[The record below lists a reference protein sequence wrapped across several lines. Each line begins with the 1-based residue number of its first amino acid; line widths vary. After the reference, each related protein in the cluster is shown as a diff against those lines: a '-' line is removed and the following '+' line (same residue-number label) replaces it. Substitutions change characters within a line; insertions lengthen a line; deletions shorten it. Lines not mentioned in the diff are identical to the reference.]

1 MPSVSWRAIRAADK
15 ARRRRSSSA
24 TSRRR
29 NAVSGVEGR
38 QEAVGISDA
47 VHYDSRVR
55 TSVIA
60 LILMSV
66 SHFSVAAEA
75 EWETVEEVLAVV
87 GSTPILLSDLE
98 LATLVRLV
106 DGEPDEPED
115 TYRSRLLDARIRLEI
130 EFRDIEDGG
139 LLFRLELDPQR
150 ARETLIERGG
160 GADRLDRES
169 VERGLV
175 AADLDEL
182 VLRVAAVDA
191 FVQQRLRPRISV
203 NMDEIEAAYQQLLV
217 DEIATSDEA
226 VPPLAAVRDRLFQ
239 LLVERKLNDEIERW
253 LERAMERQEILR
265 FSR

>member
-1 MPSVSWRAIRAADK
+1 M
-15 ARRRRSSSA
+15 
-24 TSRRR
+24 
-29 NAVSGVEGR
+29 
-38 QEAVGISDA
+38 
-47 VHYDSRVR
+47 R
-55 TSVIA
+55 TSLITLIFLIA
-60 LILMSV
+60 
-66 SHFSVAAEA
+66 SHFGTAAEPR
-75 EWETVEEVLAVV
+75 WETVEEVLAVV
-87 GSTPILLSDLE
+87 GSTPILLSDVD

-106 DGEPDEPED
+106 NIEPDETEAA
-115 TYRSRLLDARIRLEI
+115 YRSRLLGARIRLEI

-160 GADRLDRES
+160 GETQLLGEFE
-169 VERGLV
+169 ERGLQT
-175 AADLDEL
+175 ADLDEL

-217 DEIATSDEA
+217 DEIATSDEPI
-226 VPPLAAVRDRLFQ
+226 PPLTTVRDQLYQ

-253 LERAMERQEILR
+253 LERAMERQEVLQ

>member
-1 MPSVSWRAIRAADK
+1 MSVF
-15 ARRRRSSSA
+15 
-24 TSRRR
+24 
-29 NAVSGVEGR
+29 
-38 QEAVGISDA
+38 
-47 VHYDSRVR
+47 
-55 TSVIA
+55 A
-60 LILMSV
+60 LILMAV
-66 SHFSVAAEA
+66 NHFGIAAEPD
-75 EWETVEEVLAVV
+75 WETVEEVLAVV

-98 LATLVRLV
+98 LAALVRLV
-106 DGEPDEPED
+106 DSEPEESANA
-115 TYRSRLLDARIRLEI
+115 YRLRLLDARIRLEI

-139 LLFRLELDPQR
+139 LLFRLEIDPQR
-150 ARETLIERGG
+150 ARQLLTERGG
-160 GADRLDRES
+160 GTARLDREFDAK
-169 VERGLV
+169 GLV
-175 AADLDEL
+175 TADLDEL

-226 VPPLAAVRDRLFQ
+226 VPPMAAVRDRLYQ

>member
-1 MPSVSWRAIRAADK
+1 
-15 ARRRRSSSA
+15 
-24 TSRRR
+24 
-29 NAVSGVEGR
+29 
-38 QEAVGISDA
+38 
-47 VHYDSRVR
+47 VR
-55 TSVIA
+55 TAVIA
-60 LILMSV
+60 LILMAV
-66 SHFSVAAEA
+66 SHFCTPAEP

-98 LATLVRLV
+98 LAALVRLI
-106 DGEPDEPED
+106 DAEPDEPSGAF
-115 TYRSRLLDARIRLEI
+115 RSRLLDARIRLEI

-150 ARETLIERGG
+150 ARQTLIERGG
-160 GADRLDRES
+160 GAERLDSELDA
-169 VERGLV
+169 RGLT
-175 AADLDEL
+175 ASDLDEL
-182 VLRVAAVDA
+182 ALRVAAVDA

-226 VPPLAAVRDRLFQ
+226 VPPLTAVRDRLFE

-253 LERAMERQEILR
+253 LVRASEHQEVLR

>member
-1 MPSVSWRAIRAADK
+1 
-15 ARRRRSSSA
+15 
-24 TSRRR
+24 
-29 NAVSGVEGR
+29 
-38 QEAVGISDA
+38 
-47 VHYDSRVR
+47 VR
-55 TSVIA
+55 TGVIA
-60 LILMSV
+60 LILMAI
-66 SHFSVAAEA
+66 SHFGLATEPD
-75 EWETVEEVLAVV
+75 WETVEEVLAVV

-98 LATLVRLV
+98 LAALVRLI
-106 DGEPDEPED
+106 DAEPEESAY

-150 ARETLIERGG
+150 ARQTLIERGG
-160 GADRLDRES
+160 GTARLDREFDA
-169 VERGLV
+169 RGLV
-175 AADLDEL
+175 TADLDELVLRVAAVDAFLDEL

-253 LERAMERQEILR
+253 LARAMERQEILR